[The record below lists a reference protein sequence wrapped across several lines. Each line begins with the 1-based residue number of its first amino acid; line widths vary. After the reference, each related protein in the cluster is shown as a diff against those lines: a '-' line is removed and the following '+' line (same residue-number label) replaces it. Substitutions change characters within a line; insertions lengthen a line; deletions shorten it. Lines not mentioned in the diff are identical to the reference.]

1 MGKKKVK
8 APVYEQWAGNEYTDR
23 ARQNVG
29 TYGDWVNS
37 NWENLTRTYSPE
49 DMTDLAKKAYQTT
62 LDDFS
67 QEYNKQANAIAS
79 RNYNRFGG
87 LGSTPSLYTQD
98 MFNKQMNDYNARLM
112 SQMYGMADQLANNQM
127 NRNLT
132 SLGTVYG
139 MYNDAGNIIN
149 ALDQA
154 NWNIRNQNIANDV
167 AAYNYNKANSGFN
180 FGNALSGLA
189 SGITGGAMVGGL
201 PGGIVGGVLGGISG
215 GFSGASG
222 DQVAQLGNTL
232 GNIGGNTTNWLRTK
246 GQGFTWR

>member
-1 MGKKKVK
+1 MGKRKVK

-23 ARQNVG
+23 ARQNIG

-139 MYNDAGNIIN
+139 MYNDAGKLAT
-149 ALDQA
+149 ALDQD
-154 NWNIRNQNIANDV
+154 NWNVRNKNIEARYVADLQNAQ
-167 AAYNYNKANSGFN
+167 NSFN
-180 FGNALSGLA
+180 FGNMLSGLA
-189 SGITGGAMVGGL
+189 SGITGGAKVGGL

-222 DQVAQLGNTL
+222 DQVSQLGNTF